1 MQHAIPVQEPQ
12 AWEFDLL
19 NRIYALAHTMGL
31 SGQSLPRFVV
41 VTMSD
46 NEVKRYPITGM
57 SVEACAFR
65 MGYRDG
71 KSNNQRSA

>member
-1 MQHAIPVQEPQ
+1 MPHAIPVQEAQ
-12 AWEFDLL
+12 AWEFELL
-19 NRIYALAHTMGL
+19 NRIYALAHTIGL
-31 SGQSLPRFVV
+31 SGQSLPQFVV

-71 KSNNQRSA
+71 KKSHPDH

>member
-1 MQHAIPVQEPQ
+1 MPHAIPVQEPQ
-12 AWEFDLL
+12 VWEAALL
-19 NRIYALAHTMGL
+19 DRIYALAHTVGV
-31 SGQSLPRFVV
+31 SGQSLPQFVV

-46 NEVKRYPITGM
+46 NEVRRYSITGM

-71 KSNNQRSA
+71 KASSNTTD